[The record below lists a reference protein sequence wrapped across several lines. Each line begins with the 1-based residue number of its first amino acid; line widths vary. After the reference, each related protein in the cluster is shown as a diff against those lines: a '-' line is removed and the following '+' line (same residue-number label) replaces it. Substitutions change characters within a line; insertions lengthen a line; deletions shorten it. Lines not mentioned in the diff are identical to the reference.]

1 MAAAITRLQGR
12 SGRAHATHHGRR
24 LTKAANL
31 GVVPPFPRAAPST
44 SFFADRKTPWM
55 VDIRSLCV
63 YCGSSNRGPKTH
75 KQAARKLG
83 RLMAER
89 RIRLV
94 YGGGR
99 VGVMGT
105 LADAVLDAG
114 GEVVGIIPRFLDEY
128 EVGHRDV
135 TQFEVVESMH
145 ERKARMAQLSD
156 GFVVLPGGLGTLDET
171 FEIVTWKQLHLH
183 DRPIVVVDLGG
194 YWKPLQS
201 LVDSIVK
208 SGYARPENAALLR
221 YVDKIEDVLPALAE
235 MPQGMAEVDA
245 KWM

>member
-1 MAAAITRLQGR
+1 
-12 SGRAHATHHGRR
+12 
-24 LTKAANL
+24 
-31 GVVPPFPRAAPST
+31 
-44 SFFADRKTPWM
+44 M
-55 VDIRSLCV
+55 VDIHSLCV
-63 YCGSSNRGPKTH
+63 YCGSSNRGPTGH
-75 KQAARKLG
+75 KVAARKLG
-83 RLMAER
+83 RLMAKQG
-89 RIRLV
+89 IRLV

-128 EVGHRDV
+128 EIGHRDV
-135 TQFEVVESMH
+135 TQLEVVDSMH

-171 FEIVTWKQLHLH
+171 FEIVTWKQLQLH

-194 YWKPLQS
+194 YWRPLRE
-201 LVDSIVK
+201 LIDAIVL
-208 SGYARPENAALLR
+208 SNYARPENAALLR
-221 YVDKIEDVLPALAE
+221 YVDKIDDVLPALAE
-235 MPQGMAEVDA
+235 MPGGMTKIDA